1 VKTSVQ
7 ITRYLAFNGG
17 LTQVVNA
24 LFLGTPRVYVD
35 SAPHSVAN
43 SALTVTEWHGFNGS
57 LRYRHVSNTSGR
69 VRPHRSEAAG
79 LDVIDLS
86 TSRQIRHGL
95 DFNFAIDNLS
105 DKRHYETQN
114 WLESR
119 VTPTA
124 DAKFRA
130 HGTPGFPFGFTV
142 GLTLRL
148 FGN

>member
-1 VKTSVQ
+1 MHSSWGRPKGTS
-7 ITRYLAFNGG
+7 I
-17 LTQVVNA
+17 
-24 LFLGTPRVYVD
+24 
-35 SAPHSVAN
+35 APHSVAN
-43 SALTVTEWHGFNGS
+43 SALTAAEWHGFNGS
-57 LRYRHVSNTSGR
+57 LRYRHVSSYILNGSDPI
-69 VRPHRSEAAG
+69 VPKAAD

-105 DKRHYETQN
+105 DKRYCETQN

-148 FGN
+148 FEN